1 MANKELELYCICC
14 QYLNEY
20 HKEEGICFVNAH
32 DIDDFMKELKKI
44 AKDSLNENPLSCA
57 LTQSSVC
64 FNIDDFM
71 QSLLIESTE
80 EFKKEIEKFFYE
92 DEEN

>member
-1 MANKELELYCICC
+1 MENNELELYRICC

-20 HKEEGICFVNAH
+20 HKEDGICFVNTY

-44 AKDSLNENPLSCA
+44 AKDSLDENPLSCV
-57 LTQSSVC
+57 LTQSSLC

-71 QSLLIESTE
+71 FSLWIESSE
-80 EFKKEIEKFFYE
+80 EFKKGIEKFFYE

>member
-1 MANKELELYCICC
+1 MKNYELDLYCICC
-14 QYLNEY
+14 QYIDEY
-20 HKEEGICFVNAH
+20 HKEDGICFVNIY

-44 AKDSLNENPLSCA
+44 IKNFLNENPLSCVM
-57 LTQSSVC
+57 TQSSIF

-71 QSLLIESTE
+71 QSLMIESTE
-80 EFKKEIEKFFYE
+80 EFKQEIEKFFYE

>member
-1 MANKELELYCICC
+1 MENNELELYCICC

-20 HKEEGICFVNAH
+20 HKEDGICFVYIH

-44 AKDSLNENPLSCA
+44 TKVPFDENPLSCV
-57 LTQSSVC
+57 LTQSSIC

-80 EFKKEIEKFFYE
+80 EFKKETEKIFYE